1 MEVAPRPPLGWRAA
15 VSLTRLHQ
23 GVCVSL
29 MYFDR
34 YGESVYLY
42 LYLHLY
48 LYVHQYQYRY
58 RYLCLYLHLYLYL
71 YMYLNSYL

>member
-1 MEVAPRPPLGWRAA
+1 MVSGGRLVSPLGWRLP

-34 YGESVYLY
+34 YGESRVCVSLVRFSCQSPVCIPRQV
-42 LYLHLY
+42 LLERFFSDVL
-48 LYVHQYQYRY
+48 
-58 RYLCLYLHLYLYL
+58 
-71 YMYLNSYL
+71 